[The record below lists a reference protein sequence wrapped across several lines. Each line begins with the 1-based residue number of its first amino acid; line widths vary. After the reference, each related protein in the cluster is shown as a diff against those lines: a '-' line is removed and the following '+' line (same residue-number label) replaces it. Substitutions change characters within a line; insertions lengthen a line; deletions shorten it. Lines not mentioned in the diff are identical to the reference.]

1 MSDAP
6 LVSCCLFTYNQ
17 ASTAAE
23 AVRSILGQTYA
34 PMEIIIRDDCSKD
47 GTVAEIQREIERE
60 GFAAEPS
67 SRSLDGSRLVG
78 HWSGKGKDVFLFRNR
93 ENLGII
99 KSVHGGFA
107 AAQGEFII
115 PAAGDDIS
123 VPERTQR
130 VVEAWQR
137 GGHRAMAI
145 LHQAQRI
152 DPNGKRLGPIPPQKF
167 EAPMGCGTNFSPR
180 IFCDFPPVTVRGGSD
195 DWIFVRR
202 ARMLGEVEF
211 IPDELVLWRVGSGV
225 SSVLHDNRG
234 PALRSQKGIL
244 KSLEQSRIDLEYIKP
259 KIADSVYQEQLA
271 EIDVAMKKAAAYVE
285 LLSAPKM
292 GRRLVAFRR
301 MREPS
306 LKGRILQAVYI
317 LPPALAD
324 FLLSLYLRLKNSH
337 S

>member
-60 GFAAEPS
+60 GFAAEAS
-67 SRSLDGSRLVG
+67 ARSLDGSRLVG
-78 HWSGKGKDVFLFRNR
+78 HWSGKGKDVFLFRNL

-115 PAAGDDIS
+115 PAAGDDVS
-123 VPERTQR
+123 LPERTQR
-130 VVEAWQR
+130 VIEAWQR
-137 GGHRAMAI
+137 GGRKAMAI

-180 IFCDFPPVTVRGGSD
+180 IFRDFPPVTVRGGSD

-259 KIADSVYQEQLA
+259 HLTSTVYQEHLN
-271 EIDVAMKKAAAYVE
+271 EIDAAYRKAAAYVE
-285 LLSAPKM
+285 LLSEDSFW
-292 GRRLVAFRR
+292 RRYRAFRVIGER
-301 MREPS
+301 G
-306 LKGRILQAVYI
+306 LKGRLLQLIYV
-317 LPPALAD
+317 LPKPFAD
-324 FLLSLYLRLKNSH
+324 VIIAAYLRLKNF
-337 S
+337 